1 LQYSSRLF
9 DRIATCLTSRGDGFS
24 FPAAANAPPERSGE
38 LPEAQE
44 QLRIFDSDIENGVAD
59 LWASDSR
66 FHTGVTEFDISDSS
80 DHAVAAVTGRS
91 CHGGRVLCRRLRFE
105 PAPIHGLRI
114 RDDATMTAISDTRRK
129 RCNGQRRCRNHGVAD

>member
-9 DRIATCLTSRGDGFS
+9 DGIAICLTSRRDGFS
-24 FPAAANAPPERSGE
+24 FPAAANASPERSGE

-66 FHTGVTEFDISDSS
+66 FHTGVAEFDIFDSA
-80 DHAVAAVTGRS
+80 DHTVAAVTGRRTG
-91 CHGGRVLCRRLRFE
+91 GGRILCGRLRFE
-105 PAPIHGLRI
+105 PAPIHGSRS
-114 RDDATMTAISDTRRK
+114 ATTPR
-129 RCNGQRRCRNHGVAD
+129 